1 MATVEHG
8 SSSRCKRHVVSRCVQ
23 VAPCSK
29 TKKSLIAILGFSLFA
44 YRVVYGIHLFRQLA
58 FVLGAPSK
66 FLHLVSCGCIL

>member
-8 SSSRCKRHVVSRCVQ
+8 SSTRYKRHVVSRRVQ

-44 YRVVYGIHLFRQLA
+44 YRVVYGIH
-58 FVLGAPSK
+58 
-66 FLHLVSCGCIL
+66 